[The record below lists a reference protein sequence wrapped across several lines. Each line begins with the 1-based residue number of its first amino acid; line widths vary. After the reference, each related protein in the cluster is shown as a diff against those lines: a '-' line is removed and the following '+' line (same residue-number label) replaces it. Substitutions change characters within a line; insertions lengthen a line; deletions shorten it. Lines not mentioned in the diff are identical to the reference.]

1 MERKS
6 SIAANHKDSIM
17 GLASALST
25 ALTGLSA
32 AETQVDV
39 VGNNLANSQTAGFKA
54 SKAIFATQFLQ
65 TQSLGA
71 APTPG
76 SGGVNPRQIGL
87 GTKVAEITP
96 DFTQGTVQ
104 VSNSPLDMAIQ
115 GDGFFIVQGQGGEPL
130 YTRNGIFKLNSANEV
145 VSTTGN
151 RLMGYG
157 IDTSYNI
164 QRTEQVPLTIPL
176 GSAAVAQ
183 VTQNVFLEGTLTPTG
198 DVADTAQIIQSVTLG
213 DASVPRPDS
222 SAATIGVSPLPLS
235 SGVAVNSNF
244 NEGGGGSLTSGD
256 VYQYRFVYVDA
267 AGMETLSS
275 DPLLVTVG
283 GNATPNDSSIQLAN
297 LPAASSGYT
306 SVNIYRTAAN
316 GNDFFRLAT
325 VPAGSTYVDTGNTA
339 LSTTPLDSS
348 SINGNYTYIVTF
360 ARAGEQE
367 SRPSLLI
374 GPQNVVNGRIHLDN
388 LPVPPTPGP
397 GDTFPAYNKVRIYR
411 NLASD
416 SSQYFL
422 VDEIDPGQD
431 YTDSKSDAAISDLN
445 TPGNQAIDLDGPKV
459 SSNTL
464 LTNIIRRSGV
474 VDSDNLFSLG
484 SLTFEP
490 KKGGRNLTSKE
501 FEVTASST
509 LGDLLTFMNQAMGIQ
524 NSASGESNPIP
535 PSQNNLPGATTP
547 TISAGYT
554 ITDGQIRFT
563 SNNGVDN
570 ALEIGLSAFT
580 MTDNNGVVT
589 SPNLGFG
596 TIQEAS
602 GTSTVADFVA
612 YDSLGI
618 GVNVRI
624 TAVLEQKTDSATV
637 YRWFADSG
645 DNEPRDGTPS
655 IAVGTGLVTFDGE
668 GNYVSGSNVTVSIR
682 REQGPSASP
691 LEFDLDF
698 SKVSGLAANRASLS
712 AARQDGSPSGQ
723 LTSYII
729 GEDGVIRGVF
739 SSGVTRDLGQILL
752 ARFSNSVGLEQRGEN
767 LFAQGVNSGLPI
779 VANPNEQG
787 IGTLVAGATE
797 LSNTDIGRNL
807 IDLVLATTQYRG
819 NSRVIS
825 TAQELLDELLN
836 LRR

>member
-1 MERKS
+1 
-6 SIAANHKDSIM
+6 M

-39 VGNNLANSQTAGFKA
+39 VGNNLANSQTVGFKA
-54 SKAIFATQFLQ
+54 SKAVFATQFLQ

-71 APTPG
+71 SPTDG

-96 DFTQGTVQ
+96 DFTQGTIQ
-104 VSNSPLDMAIQ
+104 ISNSPSDLAIQ
-115 GDGFFIVQGQGGEPL
+115 GDGFFTVQGPGGEPL
-130 YTRNGIFKLNSANEV
+130 YTRNGIFKLNSQNEL
-145 VSTTGN
+145 VSTTGS

-157 IDTSYNI
+157 IDETYTV

-183 VTQNVFLEGTLTPTG
+183 VTRNVYLEGTLTPTG
-198 DVADTAQIIQSVTLG
+198 DVADTARIIQSVTLG

-222 SAATIGVSPLPLS
+222 SGTDVSVAPIPVTS
-235 SGVAVNSNF
+235 AVAVNSNF
-244 NEGGGGSLTSGD
+244 NEGGGGTLTSGD

-267 AGMETLSS
+267 VGKETLAS
-275 DPLLVTVG
+275 DPMLVTVG
-283 GNATPNDSSIQLAN
+283 NGNATPSDSSIQLAN
-297 LPAASSGYT
+297 LPAASAGYT

-316 GNDFFRLAT
+316 GNDFFRLAN
-325 VPAGSTYVDTGNTA
+325 VAAGSTYVDTGNTA
-339 LSTTPLDSS
+339 LSATALDTS
-348 SINGNYTYIVTF
+348 SINGNYTYVVTF

-367 SRPSLLI
+367 SRPSLLV
-374 GPQNVVNGRIHLDN
+374 GPQNVVNGRIHLDD
-388 LPVPPTPGP
+388 LPIPPTPGP
-397 GDTFPAYNKVRIYR
+397 TDTFPAYNKVRIYR

-416 SSQYFL
+416 SSQFYL
-422 VDEIDPGQD
+422 VDEIDPGLD
-431 YTDSKSDAAISDLN
+431 YTDTKSDAAISNLS
-445 TPGNQAIDLDGPKV
+445 TPGNQLIDLDGPKV
-459 SSNTL
+459 GSNTL

-474 VDSDNLFSLG
+474 VDSENLFAEGTLS
-484 SLTFEP
+484 FAP
-490 KKGGRNLTSKE
+490 KKGGRGLEAKE
-501 FEVTASST
+501 FEVTDTST
-509 LGDLLTFMNQAMGIQ
+509 LGDLLAFMNQAMGIQ
-524 NSASGESNPIP
+524 TSVSGESNPIP
-535 PSQNNLPGATTP
+535 PSQNDLPGATTD

-554 ITDGQIRFT
+554 ITDEGQIRIV

-580 MTDNNGVVT
+580 LTDNNAEVS

-602 GTSTVADFVA
+602 GTSTVTDFVA

-618 GVNVRI
+618 GLNVRV

-637 YRWFADSG
+637 YRWFADSA
-645 DNEPRDGTPS
+645 DNEPSDGSPD

-668 GNYVSGSNVTVSIR
+668 GNFVSGTNLTVSIQ

-691 LEFDLDF
+691 LEFSLDF

-729 GEDGVIRGVF
+729 GEDGLIRGVF
-739 SSGVTRDLGQILL
+739 SSGVTRDLGQIRL
-752 ARFSNSVGLEQRGEN
+752 ARFANPIGLEQRGAN
-767 LFAQGVNSGLPI
+767 LFAQGVNSGLPV
-779 VANPNEQG
+779 VADPGEQG
-787 IGTLVAGATE
+787 VGALVSGATE

>member
-1 MERKS
+1 
-6 SIAANHKDSIM
+6 M

-39 VGNNLANSQTAGFKA
+39 VGNNLANSQTVGFKS
-54 SKAIFATQFLQ
+54 SKAVFATQFLQ

-71 APTPG
+71 APTTG
-76 SGGVNPRQIGL
+76 SGGTNPRQIGL

-130 YTRNGIFKLNSANEV
+130 YSRNGIFKLNSANEI

-157 IDTSYNI
+157 IDTGYNI

-183 VTQNVFLEGTLTPTG
+183 VTRNIYLEGTLTPTG
-198 DVADTAQIIQSVTLG
+198 DVADTARIIQSVTLG

-222 SAATIGVSPLPLS
+222 SGTDISVAPVPVS

-267 AGMETLSS
+267 GGRETVSS

-283 GNATPNDSSIQLAN
+283 NGNGTPNDSSIQLAN
-297 LPAASSGYT
+297 LPAASSGYS
-306 SVNIYRTAAN
+306 SVSIYRTAAN

-325 VPAGSTYVDTGNTA
+325 VAAGSTYVDDGNTA
-339 LSTTPLDSS
+339 LSSTALDTS
-348 SINGNYTYIVTF
+348 SINGNYTYVVTY

-367 SRPSLLI
+367 SRPSLLV
-374 GPQNVVNGRIHLDN
+374 GPQNVVNGRIHLDD

-397 GDTFPAYNKVRIYR
+397 GDTFPAYNKIRIYR

-416 SSQYFL
+416 SSQFYL
-422 VDEIDPGQD
+422 VDEIDPGLD
-431 YTDSKSDAAISDLN
+431 YTDTKSDAAISDLN
-445 TPGNQAIDLDGPKV
+445 TPGNQLIDLDGPKV
-459 SSNTL
+459 GSNTL

-474 VDSDNLFSLG
+474 VDSDSMFSVGTL
-484 SLTFEP
+484 SFEP
-490 KKGGRNLTSKE
+490 KKGGRSLAPKE
-501 FEVTASST
+501 FEVTSTST

-535 PSQNNLPGATTP
+535 PSENNLPGATSP

-554 ITDGQIRFT
+554 ITEDGQIRFT

-570 ALEIGLSAFT
+570 ALEIGLSSFK
-580 MTDNNGVVT
+580 MTDNDGIVT
-589 SPNLGFG
+589 TPNLGFG

-618 GVNVRI
+618 GINVRV
-624 TAVLEQKTDSATV
+624 TAVLEQKTNSTTV

-645 DNEPRDGTPS
+645 DNEPLDGSPGIS
-655 IAVGTGLVTFDGE
+655 VGTGLVSFDGE
-668 GNYVSGSNVTVSIR
+668 GNFISGTNLTVSVR

-691 LEFDLDF
+691 LEFNLDF

-752 ARFSNSVGLEQRGEN
+752 ARFSNPVGLEQRGEN
-767 LFAQGVNSGLPI
+767 MFAQGVNSGLPI
-779 VANPNEQG
+779 IANPSEQG
-787 IGTLVAGATE
+787 VGALVAGATE

>member
-1 MERKS
+1 
-6 SIAANHKDSIM
+6 M

-39 VGNNLANSQTAGFKA
+39 VGNNLANSQTVGFKS
-54 SKAIFATQFLQ
+54 SKAVFATQFLQ

-71 APTPG
+71 APTTG
-76 SGGVNPRQIGL
+76 SGGTNPRQIGL

-130 YTRNGIFKLNSANEV
+130 YSRNGIFKLNSANEI

-157 IDTSYNI
+157 IDTGYNI

-183 VTQNVFLEGTLTPTG
+183 VTRNIYLEGTLTPTG
-198 DVADTAQIIQSVTLG
+198 DVADTARIIQSVTLG

-222 SAATIGVSPLPLS
+222 SGTDISVAPVPVS
-235 SGVAVNSNF
+235 SGIAVNSNF

-267 AGMETLSS
+267 GGRETVSS

-283 GNATPNDSSIQLAN
+283 NGNGTPNDSSIQLAN
-297 LPAASSGYT
+297 LPAASDGYS
-306 SVNIYRTAAN
+306 SVSIYRTAAN

-325 VPAGSTYVDTGNTA
+325 VAAGSTYVDDGNTA
-339 LSTTPLDSS
+339 LSSTALDTS
-348 SINGNYTYIVTF
+348 SINGNYTYIVTY

-367 SRPSLLI
+367 SRPSLLV
-374 GPQNVVNGRIHLDN
+374 GPQNVVNGRIHLDD

-416 SSQYFL
+416 SSQFYL
-422 VDEIDPGQD
+422 VDEIDPGLD
-431 YTDSKSDAAISDLN
+431 YTDTKSDAAISDLN
-445 TPGNQAIDLDGPKV
+445 TPGNQLIDLDGPKV
-459 SSNTL
+459 GSNTL

-474 VDSDNLFSLG
+474 VDSDSMFSVGTL
-484 SLTFEP
+484 SFEP
-490 KKGGRNLTSKE
+490 KKGGRSLAPKE
-501 FEVTASST
+501 FEVTSTST

-535 PSQNNLPGATTP
+535 PSENNLPGATSP

-554 ITDGQIRFT
+554 ITEDGQIRFT

-570 ALEIGLSAFT
+570 ALEIGLSSFK
-580 MTDNNGVVT
+580 MTDNNGIVT
-589 SPNLGFG
+589 TPNLGFG

-618 GVNVRI
+618 GINVRV
-624 TAVLEQKTDSATV
+624 TAVLEQKTNSTTV

-645 DNEPRDGTPS
+645 DNEPLDGSPS
-655 IAVGTGLVTFDGE
+655 ISVGTGLVSFDGE
-668 GNYVSGSNVTVSIR
+668 GNFISGTNLTVSVR

-691 LEFDLDF
+691 LEFNLDF

-729 GEDGVIRGVF
+729 GEDGIIRGVF

-752 ARFSNSVGLEQRGEN
+752 ARFSNPVGLEQRGEN
-767 LFAQGVNSGLPI
+767 MFAQGVNSGLPI
-779 VANPNEQG
+779 IANPSEQG
-787 IGTLVAGATE
+787 VGALVAGATE

>member
-1 MERKS
+1 
-6 SIAANHKDSIM
+6 M

-32 AETQVDV
+32 AEAQVDV
-39 VGNNLANSQTAGFKA
+39 VGNNLANSQTVGFKS
-54 SKAIFATQFLQ
+54 SKAVFATQFLQ

-71 APTPG
+71 APTEG

-96 DFTQGTVQ
+96 DFTQGTIQ
-104 VSNSPLDMAIQ
+104 ISNSPSDLAIQ
-115 GDGFFIVQGQGGEPL
+115 GDGFFIVQGPSGEPL
-130 YTRNGIFKLNSANEV
+130 YTRNGIFKLNSQNEL

-157 IDTSYNI
+157 IDDTYTV

-183 VTQNVFLEGTLTPTG
+183 VTRNVFLEGTLTPTG
-198 DVADTAQIIQSVTLG
+198 DVADTARIIQSVTLG
-213 DASVPRPDS
+213 DSSIPRPDS
-222 SAATIGVSPLPLS
+222 TGTDIGVAPIPVT
-235 SGVAVNSNF
+235 SGVSVNSNF

-256 VYQYRFVYVDA
+256 VYQYRFAYVDA
-267 AGMETLSS
+267 AGKETLAS

-283 GNATPNDSSIQLAN
+283 NGNATANDSSIQLAG
-297 LPAASSGYT
+297 LPAAASGYT
-306 SVNIYRTAAN
+306 SVNVYRTAAN

-325 VPAGSTYVDTGNTA
+325 VAAGSTYVDNGNTA

-367 SRPSLLI
+367 SRPSLLV
-374 GPQNVVNGRIHLDN
+374 GPQNVVNGRIHLDD

-397 GDTFPAYNKVRIYR
+397 TDTFPAYNKVRIYR

-416 SSQYFL
+416 SSKFYL
-422 VDEIDPGQD
+422 VDEIDPGED
-431 YTDSKSDAAISDLN
+431 YTDNNSDAAISNLS
-445 TPGNQAIDLDGPKV
+445 TVGNQLIDLDGPKV
-459 SSNTL
+459 GSNTL
-464 LTNIIRRSGV
+464 LTNMIRRSGV
-474 VDSDNLFSLG
+474 VDSENLFSEGTL
-484 SLTFEP
+484 SFAP
-490 KKGGRNLTSKE
+490 KKGGRGLEAKN
-501 FEVTASST
+501 FEITATST
-509 LGDLLTFMNQAMGIQ
+509 LGDLLDFMNQAMGIQ

-535 PSQNNLPGATTP
+535 PSQNNLPGATLD
-547 TISAGYT
+547 TISAGYS
-554 ITDGQIRFT
+554 ITDDGQIRFV

-580 MTDNNGVVT
+580 LTDNNGTVT
-589 SPNLGFG
+589 TPNIGFG
-596 TIQEAS
+596 TIQEAA
-602 GTSTVADFVA
+602 GTSTVTDFVA

-618 GVNVRI
+618 GLNVRI

-637 YRWFADSG
+637 YRWFADSA
-645 DNEPRDGTPS
+645 DNEARDGSPG

-668 GNYVSGSNVTVSIR
+668 GNFVSGTNLSVSIK

-691 LEFDLDF
+691 LEFNLDF

-729 GEDGVIRGVF
+729 GEDGLIRGVF
-739 SSGVTRDLGQILL
+739 SSGVTRDLGQIRL
-752 ARFSNSVGLEQRGEN
+752 ARFANPIGLEQRGQN
-767 LFAQGVNSGLPI
+767 MFAQGVNSGLPVI
-779 VANPNEQG
+779 ADPGDQG
-787 IGTLVAGATE
+787 IGSLVSGATE
-797 LSNTDIGRNL
+797 LSNTDVGRNL

>member
-1 MERKS
+1 
-6 SIAANHKDSIM
+6 M

-39 VGNNLANSQTAGFKA
+39 VGNNLANSQTVGFKA

-65 TQSLGA
+65 TQSLGG

-87 GTKVAEITP
+87 GAKVAEITP

-130 YTRNGIFKLNSANEV
+130 YSRNGIFKLNSANEV

-157 IDTSYNI
+157 IDAGYNI

-198 DVADTAQIIQSVTLG
+198 DVADTARIIQSVTLG

-222 SAATIGVSPLPLS
+222 SATDVTVAPLPVS

-267 AGMETLSS
+267 AGRETLAS

-283 GNATPNDSSIQLAN
+283 NGNGTTNDSSIQLAN
-297 LPAASSGYT
+297 LPAANSGYT
-306 SVNIYRTAAN
+306 SVNVYRTAAN

-374 GPQNVVNGRIHLDN
+374 GPQNVVNGRIHLDD
-388 LPVPPTPGP
+388 LPSPPTPGP

-416 SSQYFL
+416 SSQFYL
-422 VDEIDPGQD
+422 VDEIDPGLD
-431 YTDSKSDAAISDLN
+431 YTDTKSDAAISNLT
-445 TPGNQAIDLDGPKV
+445 TPGNQLIDLDGPKV

-474 VDSDNLFSLG
+474 VDSDSLFSVGTL
-484 SLTFEP
+484 SFEP
-490 KKGGRNLTSKE
+490 KKGGRSLTEKK
-501 FEVTASST
+501 FEVTSTST
-509 LGDLLTFMNQAMGIQ
+509 LGDLLNFMNQAMGIQ
-524 NSASGESNPIP
+524 TSASGESNPIP
-535 PSQNNLPGATTP
+535 PSQNNLPGATTN
-547 TISAGYT
+547 TVSAGYT
-554 ITDGQIRFT
+554 ITDDGQIRFV

-580 MTDNNGVVT
+580 MTDNNGIVT
-589 SPNLGFG
+589 TPNLGFG
-596 TIQEAS
+596 TIQEAE

-618 GVNVRI
+618 SMSVRV
-624 TAVLEQKTDSATV
+624 TAVLEQKTNSATV
-637 YRWFADSG
+637 YRWFADAG
-645 DNEPRDGTPS
+645 DNEPLDGSPS
-655 IAVGTGLVTFDGE
+655 IAVGTGLITFDGE
-668 GNYVSGSNVTVSIR
+668 GNFVSATNSKVSIR

-729 GEDGVIRGVF
+729 GEDGIIRGVF

-752 ARFSNSVGLEQRGEN
+752 ARFSNPVGLEQRGEN
-767 LFAQGVNSGLPI
+767 MFAQGVNSGLPI
-779 VANPNEQG
+779 IANPSEQG
-787 IGTLVAGATE
+787 IGALVAGATE